1 MDHDEEIA
9 ALGAETLALQA
20 ILTNVLLQLGK
31 EDVALALAIRRGFD
45 DAVNEIEDLAISA
58 KRPGPIMLS
67 KMSALSRN
75 CGPHLLAIETSLN
88 TQFKLLGL
96 IMVS

>member
-31 EDVALALAIRRGFD
+31 EDVILALAIRRGFD
-45 DAVNEIEDLAISA
+45 DAANEIEDLAIRLGKA
-58 KRPGPIMLS
+58 ARPDHVVKAVRI
-67 KMSALSRN
+67 
-75 CGPHLLAIETSLN
+75 IEELRAAS
-88 TQFKLLGL
+88 
-96 IMVS
+96 VSDRDKPRYGV

>member
-31 EDVALALAIRRGFD
+31 EDVVLALAIRRGFD
-45 DAVNEIEDLAISA
+45 DAVNEIEDLAIRLGKAARRDHVVKDVRIIEELRTASLGDRD
-58 KRPGPIMLS
+58 KP
-67 KMSALSRN
+67 K
-75 CGPHLLAIETSLN
+75 HAI
-88 TQFKLLGL
+88 
-96 IMVS
+96 

>member
-45 DAVNEIEDLAISA
+45 DAVNEIEDLAIRLGKA
-58 KRPGPIMLS
+58 ARPDHVVKAVRIIEELRTASLGDRDKP
-67 KMSALSRN
+67 K
-75 CGPHLLAIETSLN
+75 HAI
-88 TQFKLLGL
+88 
-96 IMVS
+96 

>member
-31 EDVALALAIRRGFD
+31 EDVVLALAIRRGFD
-45 DAVNEIEDLAISA
+45 DAVNEIEDLAIRLGKA
-58 KRPGPIMLS
+58 ARPDHVVKDVRIIKELRTASLGDRDKP
-67 KMSALSRN
+67 K
-75 CGPHLLAIETSLN
+75 HAI
-88 TQFKLLGL
+88 
-96 IMVS
+96 